1 MQALIAL
8 TRDRTRGTY
17 QRAGAILIGV
27 WLLTMAACV
36 GPARPSGQQETVVV
50 GGKAFPESRLLGE
63 MMAVMIEA
71 NTDLRVKR
79 RMNLGGTMI
88 AFSALAVAEIDLY
101 AEYTGTG
108 LVDILKEPLG
118 HERTS
123 EAVYRQVKQ
132 LFEQR
137 YDLVWL
143 EPFGFDNAYA
153 LAVRPDLGI
162 TKISQLAELRNR
174 VRARFQ
180 PEFLQRPDGY
190 AGLAQHYRF
199 TLADVKGMEHG
210 LAYQALHEGQIDVMD
225 AYTTDG
231 LLHKYQLV
239 LLEDDKHFFPP
250 YDCAPLMRREI
261 LQRHPDLQTVLG
273 KLAGRI
279 SSRRMVGMNYQLSV
293 ERRSAE
299 WVAQNFL
306 REEGL
311 IPSTGPLANHGQMT
325 VRRLARL
332 MGEHLVLTLVATGLA
347 ALCGLGL
354 GLLVA
359 RHPKFLAG
367 PVLGA
372 AGVIQTVPSLA
383 MLAFMLALLEVIGKP
398 PAIAAL
404 FLYALLPIVRNT
416 YTGIS
421 SVPAELIEAGTAM
434 GMTRRQLMFTVELP
448 LATKTIMAGIRT
460 ALVISVGTATLGAFI
475 SAGGLGE
482 PIAEGLQNNDHR
494 LILWGAIPAAI
505 LALAC
510 DFGMGWLEAA
520 LGPRGLPRK

>member
-1 MQALIAL
+1 
-8 TRDRTRGTY
+8 
-17 QRAGAILIGV
+17 
-27 WLLTMAACV
+27 MAACV